1 MNILIYSV
9 SQIENFGGPSLVNG
23 LDEILAVVFP
33 NSKAV
38 CLDHLIQNKM
48 DIEDNK
54 IIRLVIP
61 NKIPGKYKFILNA
74 LSYRLFKK
82 TFFAP
87 CDVFEKLEES
97 DMLVNATGIQ
107 FCDNFVNV
115 KPNIIKSFI
124 PSISLI
130 DIGAKILGK
139 KLVSYTKSYG
149 PIHHMRTRRS
159 LKLHGKY
166 FYDLLLCREKL
177 SQRVLTDNGIKPQK
191 TFATYDSGFMMKS
204 KEFNVESISKEK
216 YVIFSISFQII
227 RQWKDNDINYI
238 QLMQELIKHILA
250 QYKYNI
256 IILPN
261 EFKNAYDDMAVAK
274 DIKKEFE
281 NNDRVKIFDIRSVSP
296 KNVKYLISKSE
307 ILIGSRYHS
316 IIASLSSSV
325 PTLVIGWHYKYE
337 EVVNKFKLDE
347 YLIKIKDCTPQLL
360 IEKFG
365 NMEAKKTEIKNSVAQ
380 INIEVKNNIIQ
391 TGLQLKKLVE

>member
-54 IIRLVIP
+54 IIRLLIP
-61 NKIPGKYKFILNA
+61 NKIPDKYKFILNA

-82 TFFAP
+82 TLFAP
-87 CDVFEKLEES
+87 CEVFEKLVKS
-97 DMLVNATGIQ
+97 DMVVNATGIQ

-130 DIGAKILGK
+130 DIGAKMLGK

-149 PIHHMRTRRS
+149 PIHHVRTRRS

-177 SQRVLTDNGIKPQK
+177 SQRVLTENGIKPQK

-204 KEFNVESISKEK
+204 NEFNVESISKEK

-256 IILPN
+256 ILLPN

-274 DIKKEFE
+274 DIKKEYA
-281 NNDRVKIFDIRSVSP
+281 NNDRVKIFDIRSVTP

-307 ILIGSRYHS
+307 ILVGSRYHA

-337 EVVNKFKLDE
+337 EVVNKFQLDE
-347 YLIKIKDCTPQLL
+347 YLIKIKDCTPKLL
-360 IEKFG
+360 IEKFD
-365 NMEAKKTEIKNSVAQ
+365 NMEAKKTEIKNSLAQ

-391 TGLQLKKLVE
+391 TELQLKKLVE